1 MRGGAAAGGGDRGIG
16 CRWSCPGGR
25 LRSAFV
31 AASPAN
37 FDYRGAVSDEPGVVV
52 RKRVRTGPLPVRPR
66 EDLEPGPGVE
76 GRLPLLF
83 LIGFLVLVV
92 IQLALAL

>member
-1 MRGGAAAGGGDRGIG
+1 
-16 CRWSCPGGR
+16 
-25 LRSAFV
+25 
-31 AASPAN
+31 
-37 FDYRGAVSDEPGVVV
+37 VSDEPGVVV

-92 IQLALAL
+92 IQLALAF